1 MPKWHSKIGREM
13 SQISKIETMIYVIRG
28 QRVMLDSDLAN
39 LYGVETGAL
48 NRQVKRNIERFPKDF
63 MFELNQQEFN
73 EIRKSGN
80 SQGGRR
86 SLPRVFTENGVAM
99 LSGVINSDKAIKVN
113 ISIMRTFTKMR
124 ALLAEDESLV
134 EKLSQFEKGTA
145 KLFQIVFD
153 RLEALERE
161 TPSLS
166 PKRKKISLKEDK

>member
-1 MPKWHSKIGREM
+1 M

-73 EIRKSGN
+73 EIRKSSN
-80 SQGGRR
+80 SKGGRR

-134 EKLSQFEKGTA
+134 EKLSQFEQGTA

-161 TPSLS
+161 TPPLS